1 MGANFDDVKG
11 MEDMKKVTEKMIEI
25 LMKIIKP
32 SELFHLQQ
40 LKQFFQTEGLYNF
53 YEIYQNI

>member
-1 MGANFDDVKG
+1 
-11 MEDMKKVTEKMIEI
+11 MEDMKKVTENMIEI
-25 LMKIIKP
+25 LIKIIKP